1 MAAVEF
7 EFIKNKSRF
16 KCLHFSDQMHLMIWY
31 LRERQLPFDK
41 MTENQRKYFLKMAK
55 NYSYDAKKDKLSKN
69 VMTGRRYDKESE
81 HKYLQQCL

>member
-31 LRERQLPFDK
+31 LREGQLPFEK
-41 MTENQRKYFLKMAK
+41 MTENQRKDFQKMAK
-55 NYSYDAKKDKLSKN
+55 NYSYNARKDKLYKN
-69 VMTGRRYDKESE
+69 VMTRRRYDKESE
-81 HKYLQQCL
+81 HE